1 MKFEHKTVL
10 RDQAVE
16 YLNIIPDGVYVDATL
31 GGGGHSMEIL
41 KRLGR
46 DGKLVGIDRDINAV
60 KAAGCRLKEF
70 SDKIVLIHGNFKD
83 INSLVKGQGITGVDG
98 IVMDLGVSSH
108 QLDQGERGFSYKRD
122 APLDMRMDRSQTL
135 SAIEVVNEYN
145 EEQLSSL
152 IKEYGE
158 ERWAKRI
165 ALFIVNHRK
174 KAPIMTTGQLVEII
188 KAAIPA
194 SARRE
199 GPHPAKRT
207 FQALRIEV
215 NDELGILENAIK
227 DGVDL
232 LNKKGRICIITFHSL
247 EDRRVKQVF
256 RKLENPCTC
265 PSRAPVCVCGKQPV
279 VRLVNRKLITPS
291 PLEIRENPRARS
303 AGMRVAEKV

>member
-145 EEQLSSL
+145 EEQLSRL